1 MIRKTFTAH
10 IFIIMIRNIRF
21 IAIMA
26 RFLFIYFFY
35 LFFLSF
41 FLSLFLDLNYVTR
54 FDIVCYEIRKRR
66 QCESMAEIRELF
78 S

>member
-41 FLSLFLDLNYVTR
+41 FLSLFLDLNHVTR
-54 FDIVCYEIRKRR
+54 FDIARYEIQKRG